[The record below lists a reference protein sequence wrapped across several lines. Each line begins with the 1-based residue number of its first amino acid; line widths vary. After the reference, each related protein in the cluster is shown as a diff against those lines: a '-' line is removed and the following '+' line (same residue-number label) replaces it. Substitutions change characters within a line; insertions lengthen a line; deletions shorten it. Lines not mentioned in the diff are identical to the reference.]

1 MKKALTLAILAT
13 LIAAPAARAS
23 DDSKAQKPAAAA
35 EKVVSGTLARVDMNY
50 RAISVADSKGV
61 NWQIVWTDATKI
73 MGGELKEGV
82 SVQVG
87 YVEAENRNWANWI
100 KVQEAGK

>member
-23 DDSKAQKPAAAA
+23 DDAKTQKPAAST
-35 EKVVSGTLARVDMNY
+35 EKVVSGTLSRVDMNY
-50 RAISVADSKGV
+50 RTIAVADSKGV

-73 MGGELKEGV
+73 MGDELKEGA

-87 YVEAENRNWANWI
+87 YVEAENRNWASWI
-100 KVQEAGK
+100 KVQGAGK

>member
-1 MKKALTLAILAT
+1 MKKVITLAILAT
-13 LIAAPAARAS
+13 LILAPVARAG
-23 DDSKAQKPAAAA
+23 DDSKAQKPAAST

-50 RAISVADSKGV
+50 RTIAVADSKGV

-73 MGGELKEGV
+73 MGGELKEGA

-87 YVEAENRNWANWI
+87 YVESQNRSWASWI
-100 KVQEAGK
+100 KVREAGK